1 MISGIILASGFS
13 KRFHEDDKLL
23 YKLNGK
29 SILEYVLSSAV
40 KSNLDEV
47 ILVYRTEE
55 VYRIGERYGVKT
67 VINLE
72 ADKGMSKSLHYG
84 ISMCKKSTDG
94 YMFLVGDQPFITSE
108 VINKLI
114 EAFENKK
121 TIIVPLYNKHRG
133 NPCVFPVLYKEELL
147 SVVGDKGGRDIIK
160 KNIKKVNFI
169 DIEKRIGMDI
179 DENKDLK
186 EIIKCL
192 N

>member
-13 KRFHEDDKLL
+13 KRFREEDKLL
-23 YKLNGK
+23 YNLNGK
-29 SILEYVLSSAV
+29 AILEHVLSSAV

-55 VYRIGERYGVKT
+55 VCRIGEKYGVKT

-72 ADKGMSKSLHYG
+72 ADKGMSKSLHNG
-84 ISMCKKSTDG
+84 ISNCKKNTDG

-114 EAFENKK
+114 EIFENNN

-133 NPCVFPVLYKEELL
+133 NPCIFPLSYKEELL
-147 SVVGDKGGRDIIK
+147 SVKGDKGGRDIIK
-160 KNIKKVNFI
+160 KNTEKVNFVE
-169 DIEKRIGMDI
+169 IEKKIGIDI
-179 DENKDLK
+179 DEYKDLK
-186 EIIKCL
+186 EIRKCL
-192 N
+192 D